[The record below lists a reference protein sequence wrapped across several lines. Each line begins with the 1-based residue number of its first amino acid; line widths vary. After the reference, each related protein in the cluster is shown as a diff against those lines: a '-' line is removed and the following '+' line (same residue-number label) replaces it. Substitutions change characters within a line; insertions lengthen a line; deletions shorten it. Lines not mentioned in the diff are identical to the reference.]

1 MPRPRTLKLAGIG
14 TLAGLFS
21 GIFGVGGGSVMVP
34 LLILWVGYGDREAT
48 GTSLLGMIPIAAA
61 GAIAQ
66 ALYGN
71 VHFGDALLV
80 GLPALLGVTLG
91 TRLQQRVPA
100 RGVSLL
106 FAAMLVAVAVELA
119 LQ

>member
-1 MPRPRTLKLAGIG
+1 MVSPRTLKLAGIG

-34 LLILWVGYGDREAT
+34 LLVLWIGYGEHEAG
-48 GTSLLGMIPIAAA
+48 GTSLLAMVPIAAV

-66 ALYGN
+66 ATYGN
-71 VHFGDALLV
+71 IHVADAILI

-91 TRLQQRVPA
+91 TGLQQRVPA

-106 FAAMLVAVAVELA
+106 FAALLVAVAIELVIE
-119 LQ
+119 